1 MSREIPDWVNPWKA
15 AEGKR
20 EYRGTLALGQMSR
33 LKPLLATAEGEAQF
47 EATFAMDGK
56 GLATLQLA
64 VAADL
69 PLRCEASLEQY
80 LHPVSRRS
88 FLAVVEDEAG
98 QDSLPEHY
106 EATRVES
113 GQLVFLDVVQ
123 DELIL
128 EVPQVPRKP
137 GLESVHYTTGP
148 DNENESSA
156 GRPGKPFAE
165 LGALVQK
172 EHEEADK

>member
-15 AEGKR
+15 AEGNHV
-20 EYRGTLALGQMSR
+20 YRGTMALGKMSR
-33 LKPLLATAEGEAQF
+33 LKPLLALAEGEAKF
-47 EATFAMDGK
+47 EATFAMVGK
-56 GLATLQLA
+56 RLATLQLA
-64 VAADL
+64 VEADL
-69 PLRCEASLEQY
+69 PLRCEASLELY

-88 FLAVVEDEAG
+88 FLAVVEDDAG
-98 QDSLPEHY
+98 QDIAGDY
-106 EATRVES
+106 ETTRVES

-137 GLESVHYTTGP
+137 GLKRVRYTTDPG
-148 DNENESSA
+148 DDYEQRA

-165 LGALVQK
+165 LGALMRNERK
-172 EHEEADK
+172 ETEP